1 MKDINRRI
9 YGFPIFLN
17 NIQYVFLNYEII
29 EIIDNKEFHT
39 FPFMAK
45 TVIYNW
51 QVLYRISF
59 SFKVQAIFC
68 SDQKLWFIFM
78 PAKVIIEIFTYD
90 NTR

>member
-1 MKDINRRI
+1 VVLSDSQDMKDINRCI
-9 YGFPIFLN
+9 YGLQVFPIFLN
-17 NIQYVFLNYEII
+17 NIQYVFLNCKII
-29 EIIDNKEFHT
+29 EIIDNKEFHA

-68 SDQKLWFIFM
+68 SDQKL
-78 PAKVIIEIFTYD
+78 
-90 NTR
+90 